1 MLKSY
6 CFAPVVQRIE
16 RVPPKNKMQVQFP
29 PGAPEKR
36 ALPTVAVAFLPN
48 RVELNGAGTTVPSR
62 GRADRQQTRTRDQ
75 FPPGAP
81 EKCFACL

>member
-1 MLKSY
+1 
-6 CFAPVVQRIE
+6 
-16 RVPPKNKMQVQFP
+16 
-29 PGAPEKR
+29 
-36 ALPTVAVAFLPN
+36 
-48 RVELNGAGTTVPSR
+48 VELNGAGTTVPSR